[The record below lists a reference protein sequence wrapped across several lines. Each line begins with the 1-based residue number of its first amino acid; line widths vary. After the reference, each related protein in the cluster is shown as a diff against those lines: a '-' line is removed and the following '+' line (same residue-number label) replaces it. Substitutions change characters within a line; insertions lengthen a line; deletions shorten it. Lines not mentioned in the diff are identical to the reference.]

1 MTFDKVGRSKKAQ
14 FFSEDRAHAY
24 TNHSNCTPIFVD
36 GNAIYDAP
44 IYGHIDFLK
53 NPILFSVYVFAA
65 VFLAKFNQFVRV

>member
-1 MTFDKVGRSKKAQ
+1 M
-14 FFSEDRAHAY
+14 
-24 TNHSNCTPIFVD
+24 FVD

-44 IYGHIDFLK
+44 IHSRIDFLK